1 LVWATHKFRY
11 YLHGRQFLVH
21 TDHKSLEWLQST
33 RFDNNKVERWALRLQ
48 EFAFAVVYKPGEE
61 NVVADCLS
69 RFCGLQLVH
78 VPSALQTAV
87 LYTCGVRGNWS
98 GLAAK
103 QADLDSV
110 PCVMCDHPGGWD
122 NMAICDKCNDCYHLR
137 CVFPPMSTVPSGAW
151 FCPRCDPVY
160 RNWQELYCANPP
172 LQYHEH
178 DPHLNAELLVYLEGG
193 MYDDLLP
200 LDPKRARAIKHL
212 ACAVRLHPDPLRQGW
227 LLVRRK
233 RHNGGIV
240 WLTCPPLEYRWDL
253 LRVYHDA
260 LGHCGA
266 QQMLLHVQQYFHWG
280 GIKEDAQQFV
290 RVCEA
295 CQKRRLALPE
305 LPDLRPPVLHAGPFR
320 HIHVDLAGPFPTPM
334 ISIHGK
340 ITDVKEPVKA
350 YVVLMIDYFTKAAE
364 FYVIYSKQPVAVA

>member
-1 LVWATHKFRY
+1 M
-11 YLHGRQFLVH
+11 
-21 TDHKSLEWLQST
+21 
-33 RFDNNKVERWALRLQ
+33 VE
-48 EFAFAVVYKPGEE
+48 
-61 NVVADCLS
+61 
-69 RFCGLQLVH
+69 
-78 VPSALQTAV
+78 
-87 LYTCGVRGNWS
+87 
-98 GLAAK
+98 
-103 QADLDSV
+103 
-110 PCVMCDHPGGWD
+110 
-122 NMAICDKCNDCYHLR
+122 YH
-137 CVFPPMSTVPSGAW
+137 S
-151 FCPRCDPVY
+151 
-160 RNWQELYCANPP
+160 
-172 LQYHEH
+172 H
-178 DPHLNAELLVYLEGG
+178 DPHLNAELLVYLEGD